1 MLLTGVSVRTR
12 DCKDTVMLTF
22 RSSAPQKPG
31 YTVSYQPGP
40 FTQDASGKAVTI
52 AGSAF
57 LVVRL
62 EPATGFDF
70 TTNKPTYTG
79 PDRIKPAGGAFARD
93 LVRTGD
99 FESVT
104 TWVIGVRS
112 LVPFSVQ
119 GTGAPNHSVT
129 ITIG

>member
-1 MLLTGVSVRTR
+1 
-12 DCKDTVMLTF
+12 
-22 RSSAPQKPG
+22 
-31 YTVSYQPGP
+31 
-40 FTQDASGKAVTI
+40 VTI
-52 AGSAF
+52 AGSSF

-79 PDRIKPAGGAFARD
+79 PDRIKTAGGAFAVD

-104 TWVIGVRS
+104 TWVIGVRT
-112 LVPFSVQ
+112 LVPFTVQ
-119 GTGAPNHSVT
+119 GTGAPNRGVT
-129 ITIG
+129 ITLG